1 MSIFFRFANDYLWVV
16 RYKLFAAILCG
27 LYKFLLPVYIA
38 WVIGDIVGILENDLI
53 NEEKLNQI
61 LNISLLSFFLILI
74 SPIFVYWRNTFSIIA
89 MESVLNRLR
98 INLFSHIQL
107 QSHSFFSKFQSGKLT
122 ARVISDISRCEQF
135 INEVMVTSWLHIGVI
150 LFIFVYFLITNW
162 ILALVSVF

>member
-1 MSIFFRFANDYLWVV
+1 
-16 RYKLFAAILCG
+16 
-27 LYKFLLPVYIA
+27 
-38 WVIGDIVGILENDLI
+38 
-53 NEEKLNQI
+53 
-61 LNISLLSFFLILI
+61 
-74 SPIFVYWRNTFSIIA
+74 

-150 LFIFVYFLITNW
+150 LFIFVYFLLTNW
-162 ILALVSVF
+162 ILALVSIFLVPLHALILGKIGVKDKKVCKRIPRKKFNTIRG